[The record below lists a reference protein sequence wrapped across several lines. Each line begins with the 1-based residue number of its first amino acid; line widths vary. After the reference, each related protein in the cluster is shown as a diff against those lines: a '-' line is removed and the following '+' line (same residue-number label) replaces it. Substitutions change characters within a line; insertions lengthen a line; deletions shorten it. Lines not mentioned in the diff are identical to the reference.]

1 MKVNIALKDGTYIQD
16 ANIFPTDKSGEYAIT
31 DEDEINNKF
40 TNYNRQFNS
49 SSNFLSELISF
60 QTSCINGKFHPANV
74 EYYQI
79 VK

>member
-1 MKVNIALKDGTYIQD
+1 MKVNIALKDGTYIQN
-16 ANIFPTDKSGEYAIT
+16 ACIFPTCKNGEYAIS
-31 DEDEINNKF
+31 DEQEINDKF

-49 SSNFLSELISF
+49 NSNFLNELISF

-79 VK
+79 IK